1 MGGEN
6 EPRGSPVQP
15 GGRPPAPG
23 ALSVV
28 QAFINSHYDLERVH
42 GAELLAS
49 PAGLVEWLAPH
60 DLIEPGMVVS
70 ARGLER
76 ALTVRECLRTLA
88 AANSSGI
95 VEPAVL
101 KALDEAAGGARA
113 EPRFGG
119 TNGPSFVTG
128 ERSGVGGALGVL
140 LGITA
145 IAIADGSWE
154 RLKICPGDDCGW
166 AFYDN
171 SRNRTGR
178 WCSMSV
184 CGGRAKARTHYRRL
198 RGGD

>member
-1 MGGEN
+1 MGGES
-6 EPRGSPVQP
+6 EARRSSVQP

-23 ALSVV
+23 GLALV
-28 QAFINSHYDLERVH
+28 QGFINSHYDLERVH

-49 PAGLVEWLAPH
+49 PAALVAWLAAH
-60 DLIEPGMVVS
+60 DLIEAGAAVRT
-70 ARGLER
+70 RGLER
-76 ALTVRECLRTLA
+76 ALTVRESLRTLA
-88 AANSSGI
+88 AANSGPT
-95 VEPAVL
+95 VDPAVL
-101 KALDEAAGGARA
+101 QALDEAARGARA
-113 EPRFGG
+113 EPRFGVAD
-119 TNGPSFVTG
+119 GPSFVAG
-128 ERSGVGGALGVL
+128 ARSGVGGALGVL

-145 IAIADGSWE
+145 LAIADGSWE

-184 CGGRAKARTHYRRL
+184 CGGRAKARAHYRRR